1 MTLSTVNTGPEM
13 PFVDLCSADDFA
25 SIHYIT
31 NSLFG
36 NVGGFDPEKPTVCV
50 LHPTFLDSTWLY
62 AQFNDPRLDSEF
74 NLIAFDMRVAGKSEC
89 RHSGKHDSWVD
100 AADLAFC
107 HQVHLPSCFHIIL
120 SLLNLTNRSR
130 SFGYPPSTSSPWRAY
145 Q

>member
-1 MTLSTVNTGPEM
+1 M

-107 HQVHLPSCFHIIL
+107 HQVHLRSCFCIIL
-120 SLLNLTNRSR
+120 SPLNLTNRSR
-130 SFGYPPSTSSPWRAY
+130 PFGYPPSTSSPWRAY